1 MVYHLLTER
10 TQIDISGG
18 YQLPFFPAKPMLT
31 MFISRLEES
40 LMGIE
45 VASTSL
51 NRQMLNFPSA
61 VRQAARIKVINGG
74 RKGAAMA
81 TDFSAVCPL
90 I

>member
-1 MVYHLLTER
+1 
-10 TQIDISGG
+10 
-18 YQLPFFPAKPMLT
+18 
-31 MFISRLEES
+31 
-40 LMGIE
+40 MGIE